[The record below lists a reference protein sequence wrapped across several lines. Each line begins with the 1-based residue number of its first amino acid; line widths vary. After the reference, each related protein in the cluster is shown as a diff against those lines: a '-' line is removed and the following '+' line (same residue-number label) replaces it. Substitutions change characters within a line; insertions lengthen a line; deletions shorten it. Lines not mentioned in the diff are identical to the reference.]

1 MATKKR
7 KRFNEGGIT
16 EAEDKARGLEAS
28 KSEKVGFLERMRMG
42 NIDEEGSEAYR
53 RFGAGRGKAE
63 RTPVEDRVATPVTRP
78 MPAAQATPV
87 ATEMDDM
94 EAANARPPI
103 PVSAGPKVE
112 QPKPGGRTR
121 VDVQS
126 SKPSAPAKSSSKMQ
140 EQSYRRTGGASAEE
154 LANYKPPAKNPN
166 YSNEGRGREM
176 TKKQQ
181 AEYELDSIRPTSE
194 QTQKGLETAATMM
207 GGAGLKGV
215 SALAKKLAGSGK
227 KTEAGSRALAE
238 KYDDVTFL
246 GRGARRSMSPNESL
260 RGSKARE
267 LEAPRKSIRGPEPK
281 KLGRKKEDEFA
292 SGGSVFNPSKRADG
306 AAIKGKTRCKM
317 R

>member
-16 EAEDKARGLEAS
+16 EAEDKASGLEAS

-42 NIDEEGSEAYR
+42 NIDDPNSEAYR

-63 RTPVEDRVATPVTRP
+63 RTPVEDRIATPVVRP
-78 MPAAQATPV
+78 TPV
-87 ATEMDDM
+87 SQTTSAAVEMDDM

-103 PVSAGPKVE
+103 PVPAGPKVE
-112 QPKPGGRTR
+112 SPR
-121 VDVQS
+121 VNTQA
-126 SKPSAPAKSSSKMQ
+126 SKPSAPVKSSPKMQ
-140 EQSYRRTGGASAEE
+140 EQSYRRTGGATAEE

-176 TKKQQ
+176 TKRQQ
-181 AEYELDSIRPTSE
+181 AEYALDSMKPTKE
-194 QTQKGLETAATMM
+194 QTQKGLETAATLM
-207 GGAGLKGV
+207 GGAGLKGLH
-215 SALAKKLAGSGK
+215 AAAKKLAGSGK
-227 KTEAGSRALAE
+227 KTEAGSRALAD
-238 KYDDVTFL
+238 KYDEVTFL
-246 GRGARRSMSPNESL
+246 GRSARRPMGSNESL
-260 RGSKARE
+260 KGPKARE

-292 SGGSVFNPSKRADG
+292 SGGSVSNASKRADG
-306 AAIKGKTRCKM
+306 IAIKGKTRCKM

>member
-87 ATEMDDM
+87 AAEMDDM

-126 SKPSAPAKSSSKMQ
+126 SKPPAPVKSS
-140 EQSYRRTGGASAEE
+140 
-154 LANYKPPAKNPN
+154 PATNPN

-176 TKKQQ
+176 TKEQQFAKSDAEARSPEGVARRKKQE
-181 AEYELDSIRPTSE
+181 AEQGLERITPETALLPGGAL
-194 QTQKGLETAATMM
+194 KGL
-207 GGAGLKGV
+207 
-215 SALAKKLAGSGK
+215 SAVAKKLAGSGK

-292 SGGSVFNPSKRADG
+292 SGGSVSNPSKRADG